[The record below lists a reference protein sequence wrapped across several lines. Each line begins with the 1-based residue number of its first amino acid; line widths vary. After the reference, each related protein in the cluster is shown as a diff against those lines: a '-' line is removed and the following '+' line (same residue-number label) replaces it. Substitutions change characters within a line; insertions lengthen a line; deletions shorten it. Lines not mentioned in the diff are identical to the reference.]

1 MIAFFRPRHV
11 LILLAVLVVAGFVWI
26 VTTHLPSGGSDAAQ
40 KARGDFIATCK
51 LQGRVANGGGQLPM
65 DDATEEHLDLY
76 CSCIADRLDQVL
88 TPIGI
93 GAVGGGTAS
102 QDVLKKLTGV
112 VAACQSQHLTPVPNT
127 DATNPSA
134 PAN

>member
-26 VTTHLPSGGSDAAQ
+26 VTTHLPSGGGDAAQ

-76 CSCIADRLDQVL
+76 CTCIADPPEQVL
-88 TPIGI
+88 TPVQIRG
-93 GAVGGGTAS
+93 VGGGAAR
-102 QDVLKKLTGV
+102 QEV
-112 VAACQSQHLTPVPNT
+112 VRKVP
-127 DATNPSA
+127 AGGA
-134 PAN
+134 RGRR